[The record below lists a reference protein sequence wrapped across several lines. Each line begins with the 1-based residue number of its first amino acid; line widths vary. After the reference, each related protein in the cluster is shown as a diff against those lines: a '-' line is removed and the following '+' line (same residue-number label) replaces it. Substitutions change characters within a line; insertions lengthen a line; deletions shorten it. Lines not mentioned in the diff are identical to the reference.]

1 MLRES
6 ADCYENGI
14 GFKFVSGGEY
24 NAALVFRPLLWHL
37 LADMKPNTP
46 YYLIDERKLLRN
58 LKIIKQVRD
67 LSGAKSVLAL
77 KCFSTWSVFPL
88 MRKYMD
94 GTTSSSL
101 PEARLGFEK
110 FGKEVHAYSVGFNRQ
125 EIREVCT
132 FADMVIFN
140 SISQLKR
147 YAREARGL
155 KLGLR
160 VNPGVSHSHF
170 DLADPARRYSRL
182 GVVDQA
188 ALMKVAPMLSG
199 VMFHFNC
206 ENDDFKSFSAAL
218 DSIGQKYGPLLEK
231 MEWVSL
237 GGGLSFTKAG
247 YPLRQF
253 CRKLKQFSEK
263 FGVQIYLEPGEAA
276 ITGCAELVTTVLD
289 VVHNEADVAVLDV
302 SMEAHMLDHLIYRT
316 TPKVNSP
323 GPGRHPIMLAG
334 RSCLAGDVFGHYKLS
349 RRLKPGTVVRLA
361 DAAGYTMVKKN
372 WFNGLPMPSICVK
385 RLNGKLETVRR
396 FSYKDYRESLS

>member
-1 MLRES
+1 
-6 ADCYENGI
+6 
-14 GFKFVSGGEY
+14 
-24 NAALVFRPLLWHL
+24 
-37 LADMKPNTP
+37 MKPTTP

-101 PEARLGFEK
+101 PEARLGYEK
-110 FGKEVHAYSVGFNRQ
+110 FGKEVHAYSVGYNRQ
-125 EIREVCT
+125 EIREVST

-147 YAREARGL
+147 FAVETRGL

-160 VNPGVSHSHF
+160 INPGVSHSHF
-170 DLADPARRYSRL
+170 DLANPARRYSRL
-182 GVVDQA
+182 GVTNQA
-188 ALMKVAPMLSG
+188 DLIKVASRLSG

-206 ENDDFKSFSAAL
+206 ENDEFKSFASAL
-218 DSIGQKYGPLLEK
+218 DQIRQKYGPLLKK

-237 GGGLSFTKAG
+237 GGGLSFTKTG

-253 CRKLKQFSEK
+253 CRKLKQFSAE
-263 FGVQIYLEPGEAA
+263 FGVQVYLEPGEAA

-289 VVHNEADVAVLDV
+289 VVHNESDVAILDV

-316 TPKVNSP
+316 SPKVNSP
-323 GPGRHPIMLAG
+323 GPGRHKVILAG
-334 RSCLAGDVFGHYKLS
+334 RSCLAGDVFGHYSLKT
-349 RRLKPGTVVRLA
+349 RLKPGLAVRLA

-372 WFNGLPMPSICVK
+372 WFNGLPMPSICVR

-396 FSYKDYRESLS
+396 FSYKDYLESLS